1 MIDQDLAEELTK
13 VRQVGD
19 ELALAAAQIVTEYDG
34 VHRLR
39 AALSKW
45 YNLRAGIHATPKGGQ
60 QKDE

>member
-39 AALSKW
+39 AG
-45 YNLRAGIHATPKGGQ
+45 YATPKGGQ
-60 QKDE
+60 QKDEEAS